1 MAGDAPFWDMDTCAR
16 DARESIASR
25 GPGRTA
31 DALDT
36 SV

>member
-16 DARESIASR
+16 DARVASR